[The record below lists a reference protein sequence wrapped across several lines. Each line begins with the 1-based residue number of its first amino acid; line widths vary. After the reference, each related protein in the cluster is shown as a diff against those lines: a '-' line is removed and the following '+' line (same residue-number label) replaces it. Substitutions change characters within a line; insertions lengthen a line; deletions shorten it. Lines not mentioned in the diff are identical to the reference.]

1 MALVMDGT
9 ISTVEDLRAL
19 DSAILD
25 ASVGEHIDLTQKLRV
40 ADEAIHLELAVFLL
54 RAGNQNGVSGPGVDL
69 SNVVVTA
76 PLRRWHSL
84 RTLTEFYSD
93 AYNSQFNDRY
103 LGKWKHYSK
112 LTRETSDLLFDY
124 GVGAVNY
131 PVPRAPKP
139 LLETVGAGGP
149 VTQYYVRVAWRGRQ
163 GDHGAQSEVAVL
175 SAPNGERVTVSAGPA
190 PSGVS
195 GFDVYAGESEDLL
208 SLQNGPAVPAGTTW
222 SMPVGGLV
230 HGPAAPADRRPDY
243 YIRRNRT
250 R

>member
-84 RTLTEFYSD
+84 RTLAEFYSD

-139 LLETVGAGGP
+139 LVEAVGTGGS
-149 VTQYYVRVAWRGRQ
+149 VTQYYIRIAWRGRQ
-163 GDHGAQSEVAVL
+163 GDSGAQSEFAVVP
-175 SAPNGERVTVSAGPA
+175 APNGERISVTAGA
-190 PSGVS
+190 PPNSVIGY
-195 GFDVYAGESEDLL
+195 DVYVGESDDTLT
-208 SLQNGPAVPAGTTW
+208 LQNGSTVLAGSTW
-222 SMPVGGLV
+222 SMPLGGLI
-230 HGPAAPADRRPDY
+230 HGPTAPPDRRPDY
-243 YIRRNRT
+243 YIRRSRT